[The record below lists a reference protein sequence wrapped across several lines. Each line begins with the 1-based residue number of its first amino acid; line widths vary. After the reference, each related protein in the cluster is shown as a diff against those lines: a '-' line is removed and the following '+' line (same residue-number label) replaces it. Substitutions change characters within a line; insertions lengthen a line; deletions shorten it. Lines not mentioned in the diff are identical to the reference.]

1 MKAKTEEENREHY
14 EKVMGWIGKV
24 MCYMLHSREIFC
36 RDDIIDE
43 LRQHKREAPT
53 AEIKRLL
60 NDAIK
65 TIQK

>member
-1 MKAKTEEENREHY
+1 MKIKTEEESREHY

-24 MCYMLHSREIFC
+24 MCYLLHSREIFC

-43 LRQHKREAPT
+43 LKQHKREAPT

-60 NDAIK
+60 DDAIK